1 MRLLSEIRNY
11 VDSYHVKS
19 GVYHYY
25 RKEYSQ
31 AVSFLRKALAD
42 HAALSAGDHRTA
54 RSYLTL
60 ALKGLG
66 EKLAADGEVA
76 AGVEELRQAASVDPR
91 YPDIHFIMAELLERI
106 DRPEEAVAAYRR
118 AIACHRGYLDAHVAL
133 GNCLMGTGRTEE
145 AADVL
150 RRAVELKLDQVRR
163 PFRQGLEALEAGDA
177 DAARECFH
185 EAFRAAPQLSK
196 EYLDKAL
203 EWIRAEDYERALDS
217 LDRALDL
224 NPKYPDLHNF
234 RGIVL
239 CELERCDEAVSAFRR
254 SAELC
259 PVHLVPRL
267 NIAFAFLRADRVDE
281 GEEELQAILRQDP
294 DEPVARAKLEELRA
308 ARLSD
313 QRGLGA
319 RS

>member
-31 AVSFLRKALAD
+31 AVGFLRKALAD
-42 HAALSAGDHRTA
+42 DVALSAGDRRTA
-54 RSYLTL
+54 RGYLTL

-66 EKLAADGEVA
+66 EKLAAEGEVA
-76 AGVEELRQAASVDPR
+76 AGVEELRQAASVDPS
-91 YPDIHFIMAELLERI
+91 YPDIHFLMAELLERI
-106 DRPEEAVAAYRR
+106 DRPDEAVAAYRR
-118 AIACHRGYLDAHVAL
+118 AIACHPHYLDAHVAL
-133 GNCLMGTGRTEE
+133 GNCLLGAGRAEE

-150 RRAVELKLDQVRR
+150 RRAVELKLDRVRK
-163 PFRQGLEALEAGDA
+163 PFRQGLAALEAGDA
-177 DAARECFH
+177 DAARESFH

-203 EWIRAEDYERALDS
+203 EWIRAEDHPRALDS
-217 LDRALDL
+217 LDRALEL

-239 CELERCDEAVSAFRR
+239 CELDRFDEAVAAFRR
-254 SAELC
+254 SSELC

-267 NIAFAFLRADRVDE
+267 NLAFAFLRADRVDE
-281 GEEELQAILRQDP
+281 AEEELQAILRRDP
-294 DEPVARAKLEELRA
+294 GEPVAQAKLEELRV
-308 ARLSD
+308 ARLSEK
-313 QRGLGA
+313 RGLGA

>member
-25 RKEYSQ
+25 RKEYRQ
-31 AVSFLRKALAD
+31 AVGFLRKALAD
-42 HAALSAGDHRTA
+42 DAALSTGDHRTA
-54 RSYLTL
+54 RGYLTL

-66 EKLAADGEVA
+66 EKLAAEGEVA
-76 AGVEELRQAASVDPR
+76 AGVEELRQAAAVDPR
-91 YPDIHFIMAELLERI
+91 YPDIHFKMAELLERI

-118 AIACHRGYLDAHVAL
+118 AIACHPGYLDAHVAL
-133 GNCLMGTGRTEE
+133 GNCLLEAGRTEE
-145 AADVL
+145 AAEVL
-150 RRAVELKLDQVRR
+150 RRAVELKLDRVRQ
-163 PFRQGLEALEAGDA
+163 PFRRGLEALEAGDA

-185 EAFRAAPQLSK
+185 EAFRAAPQLSR

-203 EWIRAEDYERALDS
+203 EWIRAEDHERALES
-217 LDRALDL
+217 LDRALES
-224 NPKYPDLHNF
+224 NPLYPDLHNF

-239 CELERCDEAVSAFRR
+239 CELDRFDEAVSAFRR
-254 SAELC
+254 SVELC

-267 NIAFAFLRADRVDE
+267 NLAFAFLRADRIEE
-281 GEEELQAILRQDP
+281 GERELRAILRQDP
-294 DEPVARAKLEELRA
+294 DEPVARAKLEELSA
-308 ARLSD
+308 ARESEK
-313 QRGLGA
+313 RGLGT

>member
-42 HAALSAGDHRTA
+42 AAALSAGDRRTA
-54 RSYLTL
+54 RGYLTL

-66 EKLAADGEVA
+66 EKLAAEGEVA
-76 AGVEELRQAASVDPR
+76 AGVAELRQAASVDPR
-91 YPDIHFIMAELLERI
+91 YPDIHFMMAELLERI

-118 AIACHRGYLDAHVAL
+118 AIACHPGYLDAHVAL
-133 GNCLMGTGRTEE
+133 GNCLLGAGRAEE

-150 RRAVELKLDQVRR
+150 RNAVELKLDQVRQ
-163 PFRQGLEALEAGDA
+163 PFRQGLAALEAGDA

-196 EYLDKAL
+196 EHLDKAL
-203 EWIRAEDYERALDS
+203 EWIRAEDHERGLDS
-217 LDRALDL
+217 LDRALEL
-224 NPKYPDLHNF
+224 NPKYPDLH
-234 RGIVL
+234 R
-239 CELERCDEAVSAFRR
+239 D
-254 SAELC
+254 
-259 PVHLVPRL
+259 
-267 NIAFAFLRADRVDE
+267 DE

-294 DEPVARAKLEELRA
+294 DEPVARAKLEELRV
-308 ARLSD
+308 ARSSEE
-313 QRGLGA
+313 RGLGA